1 MIKSAQPSIF
11 VIFNKKL
18 KLIFNATFF
27 KILLICNIYSIHIY
41 TSHTYICTHIIYT
54 YILYTYCVYTHTHV
68 WFVYVYK
75 CVHTYI
81 YTHPYMCDL
90 CIYMCVCFFFPN
102 RKERFKELFFQDA
115 DYPERNIL
123 ENWFYSESLGFKNI
137 KYRIHKSWLGNVS
150 FLQARTSGSWHRL
163 GAK

>member
-41 TSHTYICTHIIYT
+41 KSHTYICTHIIYT
-54 YILYTYCVYTHTHV
+54 YIVYILCIYTHTCDLCMYIS
-68 WFVYVYK
+68 VYI
-75 CVHTYI
+75 YI
-81 YTHPYMCDL
+81 YTRIHICVICVY
-90 CIYMCVCFFFPN
+90 ICVCAFFFPN